1 MRSEREGRGSP
12 KGQPPNPVVAYEEIA
27 GRAYQRYLERGATD
41 GYDMD
46 DWLAAEE
53 QLRGN
58 EPRHTA
64 MFFFFTVVSS
74 SFSFV
79 YAVRC
84 VLANSI

>member
-46 DWLAAEE
+46 DWLAAEQE
-53 QLRGN
+53 LARERTAPQHSRR
-58 EPRHTA
+58 PRVPTQSA
-64 MFFFFTVVSS
+64 E
-74 SFSFV
+74 
-79 YAVRC
+79 A
-84 VLANSI
+84 